1 MRAAGITI
9 LSAIL
14 LQIAVVMPVPAQ
26 AQNEGMGVLG
36 PIKKDEDAGKRER
49 PRRATEEKLRQQSR
63 PAEAKERPRTAPP
76 PVEAARPGGGSGSGK
91 SQIGVGF

>member
-36 PIKKDEDAGKRER
+36 PIKKDEDAAKREQ
-49 PRRATEEKLRQQSR
+49 PRRATEEKLRQRSR
-63 PAEAKERPRTAPP
+63 PAEAKERSRTAPP
-76 PVEAARPGGGSGSGK
+76 PVEAARPGGGSGK
-91 SQIGVGF
+91 SIGVGF